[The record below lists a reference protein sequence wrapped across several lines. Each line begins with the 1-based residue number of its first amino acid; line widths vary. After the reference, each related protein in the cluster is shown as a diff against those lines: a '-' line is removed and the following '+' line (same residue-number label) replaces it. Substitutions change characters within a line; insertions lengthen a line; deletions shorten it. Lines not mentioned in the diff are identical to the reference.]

1 MSRTTDYCCLMQA
14 GGRMTLGAGLFQEN
28 ESHFYQDQLSRKKR
42 APPKNQPNHRILS
55 HSCWFHGS
63 NRYHTEERGARAGN
77 KEILRQ
83 GRECSWAGHSRSRR
97 AVRAAAA
104 ICNSGRATSASSPA
118 LLLPLP
124 RSYQR
129 PAAKVLG
136 TEVKPPKLNPYHGR
150 RQERLSKCKK
160 YKQTKNMKK
169 YPLQKSLLITTS
181 NWQGALY

>member
-1 MSRTTDYCCLMQA
+1 
-14 GGRMTLGAGLFQEN
+14 MTLGAGLFQEN

-63 NRYHTEERGARAGN
+63 NRHHTEERGALAGN

-181 NWQGALY
+181 NWQGALYQTAKVECSPKEDD

>member
-1 MSRTTDYCCLMQA
+1 MSRTTDHCCLMQA

-129 PAAKVLG
+129 PAGKVLG
-136 TEVKPPKLNPYHGR
+136 TEVKPPKLNLFMEDDKR
-150 RQERLSKCKK
+150 DCQNARNTKRQK
-160 YKQTKNMKK
+160 T
-169 YPLQKSLLITTS
+169 
-181 NWQGALY
+181 